1 MQIDFH
7 HTVTYVCA
15 RLAGFE
21 HNEAQ
26 KIAYAAQYV
35 DDATNSGIIK
45 FANSGAMYNRIS
57 SAHSTYDFKNHINQY
72 ENHLVWVPFHFL
84 PGNGGKM
91 AGENP
96 QGSFIEKLVCYPDSP
111 VANDVLD
118 ACIKDA
124 DKSYSLQR
132 LGITM
137 HVFADTFAH
146 QGFAGVLHDI
156 NKIDNLT
163 LLNEDQ
169 NLFDEMK
176 ARAANEFP
184 MGHGPAL
191 TSPDKPYLEWE
202 YINDYHGKPVKRNN
216 TEIFMNAVHNL
227 VGHLGNYLYQV
238 EKKTVPDEVES
249 DYKKIEENFKTFR
262 EEDGEERH
270 KRWLK
275 SIADGDFSF
284 GAQKLEYK
292 AKGIG
297 SWKHQ
302 AIGQDK
308 ARDEEDDK
316 FEYSDAFLSS
326 DWKLFHDALQAH
338 RFDVIHDILPR
349 YGICAG

>member
-7 HTVTYVCA
+7 HTVTYVCS

-21 HNEAQ
+21 HNEAE

-35 DDATNSGIIK
+35 DDATNSGVIK
-45 FANSGAMYNRIS
+45 FTNNAMYNRIS
-57 SAHSTYDFKNHINQY
+57 SAHSTFDFKNHFNQY

-96 QGSFIEKLVCYPDSP
+96 EGSFIEKLVCYPDSP
-111 VANDVLD
+111 IANDVLA
-118 ACIKDA
+118 ACIKDS

-146 QGFAGVLHDI
+146 QSFAGILHDI
-156 NKIDNLT
+156 NKIEDLT
-163 LLNEDQ
+163 LHNEDQ
-169 NLFDEMK
+169 NFFDKMK
-176 ARAANEFP
+176 ADAANKFP

-191 TSPDKPYLEWE
+191 TCPDKPYLEWE
-202 YINDYHGKPVKRNN
+202 YVNEYHSEPIVRNN

-238 EKKTVPDEVES
+238 ERKTVPDEVES

-262 EEDGEERH
+262 EQSGEERH
-270 KRWLK
+270 ERWLK

-308 ARDEEDDK
+308 SRDEDSDE
-316 FEYSDAFLSS
+316 FEYSNDFLSS

>member
-7 HTVTYVCA
+7 HTVTYVCS

-21 HNEAQ
+21 HDEAE
-26 KIAYAAQYV
+26 KIAYAVQYV
-35 DDATNSGIIK
+35 DDATNGGVIK
-45 FANSGAMYNRIS
+45 FTNGAMYNRIS
-57 SAHSTYDFKNHINQY
+57 SAHRTYDFKNHLDQY

-84 PGNGGKM
+84 PGNGGKT

-96 QGSFIEKLVCYPDSP
+96 EGSFIEKLVCYPDSP
-111 VANDVLD
+111 IANDVLD
-118 ACIKDA
+118 ACIKNA
-124 DKSYSLQR
+124 DKNYSLHR

-137 HVFADTFAH
+137 HVFADTYAH

-156 NKIDNLT
+156 NKIDKLT
-163 LLNEDQ
+163 FLNEDQ
-169 NLFDEMK
+169 DFFDVVK

-191 TSPDKPYLEWE
+191 TSPDKPYLEWKYVNE
-202 YINDYHGKPVKRNN
+202 YHGKPVKRNN

-238 EKKTVPDEVES
+238 EGKEVPDEIAD
-249 DYKKIEENFKTFR
+249 DYQKIEDNFKTFR
-262 EEDGEERH
+262 EEDGENRH

-275 SIADGDFSF
+275 SIAAGDFSF
-284 GAQKLEYK
+284 GPQELEYK

-297 SWKHQ
+297 SWKHK

-308 ARDEEDDK
+308 EIDEKDDT
-316 FEYSDAFLSS
+316 FEYSDDFLNS

-338 RFDVIHDILPR
+338 RFDVIHNILPR